1 MSTKALTRT
10 SEVFP
15 SLFDEFFKP
24 WEERFGN
31 GGLWGK
37 PLTIPSA
44 NVIESKDD
52 FKISLAVPGLKK
64 SDFNIDVNGNMLTI
78 SCEKEEN
85 KDEKDGRHTRR
96 EYNYS
101 SFSRTFTM
109 PDEVS
114 KDKVEAVYEDGVLKL
129 TLPKKEEAKKLAVS
143 KHIAVK

>member
-1 MSTKALTRT
+1 MSTKALTKT

-37 PLTIPSA
+37 ALTIPSA
-44 NVIESKDD
+44 NIVENKDEY
-52 FKISLAVPGLKK
+52 KISLAAPGFKK
-64 SDFNIDVNGNMLTI
+64 TDFNIDVNGNLLTI
-78 SCEKEEN
+78 SSEKEES
-85 KDEKDGRHTRR
+85 KDEKDSRHTRR

>member
-1 MSTKALTRT
+1 MGKA
-10 SEVFP
+10 
-15 SLFDEFFKP
+15 
-24 WEERFGN
+24 
-31 GGLWGK
+31 
-37 PLTIPSA
+37 LTIPSA
-44 NVIESKDD
+44 NIVENKDEY
-52 FKISLAVPGLKK
+52 KISLAAPGFKK
-64 SDFNIDVNGNMLTI
+64 TDFNIDVNGNLLTI
-78 SCEKEEN
+78 SSEKEES
-85 KDEKDGRHTRR
+85 KDEKDSRHTRR

>member
-1 MSTKALTRT
+1 MSTKTLART
-10 SEVFP
+10 SDVFP

-24 WEERFGN
+24 WDERFGN

-37 PLTIPSA
+37 ALTIPSA
-44 NVIESKDD
+44 NIVENKDD
-52 FKISLAVPGLKK
+52 YRISLAAPGLKK

-78 SCEKEEN
+78 SSEKEES
-85 KDEKDGRHTRR
+85 KDEKDSRHTRR
-96 EYNYS
+96 EYNFS

-114 KDKVEAVYEDGVLKL
+114 KEKIEAVYEDGILKL